1 MKFLVD
7 RTTGKLAKKLR
18 ALGFD
23 AAYWAA
29 GPIEE
34 AAREARAGGRMFL
47 TRSRRIP
54 AAGQDLQVTIVEAN
68 SPADQVREVLRKL
81 RLEPREEAFFSRCLL
96 CNEELQPVSKVE
108 VEGRVPEFIYRGY
121 DSFHLCPRC
130 RRIYWPGTHLERMKR
145 EVGRILPGRDEG
157 SREVEGKGKMPGGE
171 SQREKGA
178 EG

>member
-7 RTTGKLAKKLR
+7 RTTGKLGKKLR

-23 AAYWAA
+23 AASWPA

-34 AAREARAGGRMFL
+34 AAREARAGGRMYL
-47 TRSRRIP
+47 TRSRRVP
-54 AAGQDLQVTIVEAN
+54 GEGQGLQVTIVEAN
-68 SPADQVREVLRKL
+68 SPAEQVREVLQKL

-96 CNEELQPVSKVE
+96 CNEELRPVAKAE

-130 RRIYWPGTHLERMKR
+130 RRVYWPGTHLEKMKR
-145 EVGRILPGRDEG
+145 EVGRILPA
-157 SREVEGKGKMPGGE
+157 GGE
-171 SQREKGA
+171 GAREENGKPSGG
-178 EG
+178 EP